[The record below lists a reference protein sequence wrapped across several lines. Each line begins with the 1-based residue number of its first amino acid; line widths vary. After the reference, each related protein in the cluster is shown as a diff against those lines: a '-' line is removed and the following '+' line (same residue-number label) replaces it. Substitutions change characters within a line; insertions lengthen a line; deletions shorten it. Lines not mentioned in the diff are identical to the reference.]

1 MSASEGSKWR
11 DLAPRVLSAL
21 VMAAIGIGAIV
32 AGHGAFTALV
42 LIVGGIGFWEL
53 WRMARVKQRADQLT
67 SGDQKW
73 LFAYAVLIVMGV
85 AGLIHLS
92 AEGGPRVLVYAILLV
107 VITDSF
113 GYIFGRLIGG
123 PKFWPRISPK
133 KTWAGIVAGWI
144 GAGLL
149 GYYGDRHLPGDFA
162 RLWFLVF
169 SSMFLSFASQM
180 GDFFESALKRR
191 MGVKDSSNIIPGH
204 GGVLDRFDALIALGA
219 IYLILA
225 FIFG

>member
-1 MSASEGSKWR
+1 
-11 DLAPRVLSAL
+11 
-21 VMAAIGIGAIV
+21 
-32 AGHGAFTALV
+32 
-42 LIVGGIGFWEL
+42 
-53 WRMARVKQRADQLT
+53 
-67 SGDQKW
+67 
-73 LFAYAVLIVMGV
+73 MGV

-92 AEGGPRVLVYAILLV
+92 VEGGPRVLVYAILLV